1 MAVAA
6 PALNRQKS
14 ADDRVEKRL
23 PVCLTAVII
32 NDDAQP
38 ETIQILNIARLGFL
52 AKAAQPRET
61 GDAIILQINPLGQ
74 CKAHIIWSDAGQF
87 GARFC
92 ESVPNGLFEKLIDQ

>member
-6 PALNRQKS
+6 KALNHHKS
-14 ADDRVEKRL
+14 ADDRAEARL

-52 AKAAQPRET
+52 AKAQRPRET
-61 GDAIILQINPLGQ
+61 GDAIVMHIDQLGE
-74 CKAHIIWSDAGQF
+74 CEAHIIWSNAGQF
-87 GARFC
+87 GGRFIHP
-92 ESVPNGLFEKLIDQ
+92 VDTAAFA